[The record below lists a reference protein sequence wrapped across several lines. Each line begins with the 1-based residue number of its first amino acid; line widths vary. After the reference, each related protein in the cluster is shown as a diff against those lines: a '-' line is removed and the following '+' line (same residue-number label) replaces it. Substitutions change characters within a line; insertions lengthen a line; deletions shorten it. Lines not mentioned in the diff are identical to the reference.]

1 MRDRFEAAH
10 LALAVAGRLMRHFD
24 AIVRIR
30 GCAVQDRRDQGTAGG
45 LIARQRVGDQAARD
59 GALCVQ
65 ELAEESDRSSPI
77 PSGLHEDVDH
87 IPILVTRPPHVLRP
101 ALHPH
106 EPLIEIPRISRAP
119 PPPPSARI
127 LQPER
132 PAPLADRLVRD
143 GDAALGEEV
152 LDVPNTEAE
161 LGDYQGDDDQW
172 KAIPPKSVRVTK
184 SSLKKLAT
192 EAGSPDIMPVWQHL
206 SPLLAD
212 FVHGGKGQL
221 TSNPISD
228 EGWPQYPAVWFD
240 TAMTAAVMS
249 VLVTSGWFW
258 AHIGDEERCDAI
270 KALIASRDWAKV
282 TTMRNGQEVRI
293 VAR

>member
-1 MRDRFEAAH
+1 MYEINIAELRTDSAEFPIIKTATLDHYHELYRAH
-10 LALAVAGRLMRHFD
+10 TPSGQ
-24 AIVRIR
+24 IVRLR
-30 GCAVQDRRDQGTAGG
+30 TA
-45 LIARQRVGDQAARD
+45 
-59 GALCVQ
+59 
-65 ELAEESDRSSPI
+65 
-77 PSGLHEDVDH
+77 
-87 IPILVTRPPHVLRP
+87 RPPEAIAGSYTPIILSHAQSMASAFNAGLYASGFALLRP
-101 ALHPH
+101 MLEALFK
-106 EPLIEIPRISRAP
+106 
-119 PPPPSARI
+119 
-127 LQPER
+127 QQM
-132 PAPLADRLVRD
+132 
-143 GDAALGEEV
+143 
-152 LDVPNTEAE
+152 

-258 AHIGDEERCDAI
+258 AHIGDEDRCDAI